1 MSKKKKLLTGAGVLI
16 ALAAITSGVYY
27 IVEPLFSLETVKT
40 SVEAKP
46 HKEEYKAPVIQAI
59 DANELIV
66 LVNKARTDNGLPA
79 LAVNEKLNASAC
91 AKADDMIAKNYWS
104 HDAPDGTGPWY
115 FFDQVGYNYKTAGE
129 NLAYGHPTAKSTVEG
144 WVKSP
149 LHYKN
154 IAMPD
159 FTEMGMCSRLAPF
172 QGRVQTNVMVN
183 HFGSQY

>member
-1 MSKKKKLLTGAGVLI
+1 MSKKKKLILGGVL
-16 ALAAITSGVYY
+16 LAITVIASSTYY
-27 IVEPLFSLETVKT
+27 VIEPLYRPAIVEKV
-40 SVEAKP
+40 VEAKP
-46 HKEEYKAPVIQAI
+46 EHKAPVVKAI
-59 DANELIV
+59 DANELII

-91 AKADDMIAKNYWS
+91 AKADDMIARNYWA
-104 HDAPDGTGPWY
+104 HDAPDGTAPWY
-115 FFDQVGYNYKTAGE
+115 FFDQAGYYYKYAGE
-129 NLAYGHPTAKSTVEG
+129 NQAYGHPTAKSTVEG